1 MAIKQNEDL
10 RVGKSLLEG
19 DAEGLFD
26 IHTTVLIAGAGPAGS
41 TASLFLCKEK
51 IPHVIIDKASF
62 PRDKICGDAL
72 SGKVVD
78 VLKRLDG
85 NILQEVY
92 DTSSSFL
99 GSYGVKFGAPNGNT
113 VDVPFK
119 ANLASLSSPP
129 GFLSRRIHFDN
140 FLFKK
145 IDRSV
150 ATVLENC
157 SLKEIKYTAGGV
169 HCTAEREGK
178 SLNIYAKMV
187 VGAEGDRSMVT
198 KQLSKIR
205 KQNKYYCAGL
215 RAYYTGVSGMHEKNF
230 IELHFLKELLPG
242 YLWVF
247 PLPDGGANVGVG
259 MLSSVVSKRKINL
272 KQVMLDS
279 LKNNPILKERFVNAA
294 PAGEIKGWG
303 LPLGSKKRKISG
315 RRFLLAGDAASLIDP
330 FTGEGISNA
339 MTSGMLAAEQIKRS
353 VQVQRFDAN
362 YLSAYDKAVYG
373 VLWSELRISRTLQ
386 RFSKYPKLFNYVVN
400 KAAVNADFR
409 NMITCMFDDLE
420 LRKRLNNPRLY
431 LKLLFR

>member
-1 MAIKQNEDL
+1 LKPY
-10 RVGKSLLEG
+10 
-19 DAEGLFD
+19 D
-26 IHTTVLIAGAGPAGS
+26 IQTPVIIAGAGPAGA
-41 TASLFLCKEK
+41 TASLFLCKER

-78 VLKRLDG
+78 VLKRL
-85 NILQEVY
+85 NPVVLEEVY
-92 DTSSSFL
+92 NTPAKFL

-119 ANLASLSSPP
+119 TNLASLSNAP

-140 FLFKK
+140 FLFQK
-145 IDRSV
+145 IDRNV

-157 SLKEIKYTAGGV
+157 SLKEIRYEDDGIY
-169 HCTAEREGK
+169 CTAEKDGK
-178 SLNIYAKMV
+178 TVHLHSNLII
-187 VGAEGDRSMVT
+187 GAEGDRSIVA

-205 KQNKYYCAGL
+205 KENKYYCAGL
-215 RAYYTGVSGMHEKNF
+215 RAYYTGVKNMHEKNF

-259 MLSSVVSKRKINL
+259 MLSSVVSRKKINL

-279 LKNNPILKERFVNAA
+279 LKNNSILKDRFADA
-294 PAGEIKGWG
+294 ILTSDIKGWG

-315 RRFLLAGDAASLIDP
+315 KRFLLTGDAASLIDP

-339 MTSGMLAAEQIKRS
+339 MTSGMLAAAQVKRS
-353 VQVQRFDAN
+353 VESNRYDAKF
-362 YLSAYDKAVYG
+362 LSDYDKEVYNL
-373 VLWSELRISRTLQ
+373 LWSELRISRTLQ
-386 RFSKYPKLFNYVVN
+386 RFSKYGKLFNYVVN
-400 KAAVNADFR
+400 KAAVNEDFR
-409 NMITCMFDDLE
+409 NVITCMFDDLD
-420 LRKRLNNPRLY
+420 LRKKLNNPRLY
-431 LKLLFR
+431 FKLLFR